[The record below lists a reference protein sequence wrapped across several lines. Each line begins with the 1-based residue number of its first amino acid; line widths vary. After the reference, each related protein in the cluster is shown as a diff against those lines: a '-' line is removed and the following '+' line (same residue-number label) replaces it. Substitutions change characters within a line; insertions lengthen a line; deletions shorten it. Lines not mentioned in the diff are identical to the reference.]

1 MLGVLAKAISFMNCH
16 LDDVISVGDIVVLA
30 LPETDRLLPPKP
42 PQIWRQVLVRDTKLR
57 INSHRDLFQL
67 EDSSFTYAA
76 SVKKM
81 FVFRQ
86 SALLAL
92 DAPSTWLVQL

>member
-42 PQIWRQVLVRDTKLR
+42 PQI
-57 INSHRDLFQL
+57 
-67 EDSSFTYAA
+67 
-76 SVKKM
+76 
-81 FVFRQ
+81 
-86 SALLAL
+86 
-92 DAPSTWLVQL
+92 